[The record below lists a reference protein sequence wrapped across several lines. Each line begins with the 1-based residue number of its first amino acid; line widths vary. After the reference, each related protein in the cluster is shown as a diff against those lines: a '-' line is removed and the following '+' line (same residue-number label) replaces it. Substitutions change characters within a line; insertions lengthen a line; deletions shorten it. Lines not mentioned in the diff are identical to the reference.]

1 MGFGSKL
8 LSEDQRQPEIPQRA
22 GGGAAKLLLHSL
34 ITGNPIAFPHTKDP
48 VLRAGP
54 KRTAQPA
61 ETFLPLPVQ
70 ERLQGRSGDV
80 WGGDRP
86 RYTPRAEC
94 GGAPAL
100 EEQPLLLFPPPPT
113 PRAAAPAA
121 RRAGGGNARP
131 HSASPRGL
139 PSPQTTCE
147 KKRAEGWWWCGLA
160 LPPPPP
166 FLPSRHLRPT
176 SPPSHTRTP
185 LRLSFPRE
193 LLPSSHLIHRPAGQV
208 QHPQE

>member
-100 EEQPLLLFPPPPT
+100 EEQPLLLFPPHP
-113 PRAAAPAA
+113 
-121 RRAGGGNARP
+121 
-131 HSASPRGL
+131 
-139 PSPQTTCE
+139 
-147 KKRAEGWWWCGLA
+147 
-160 LPPPPP
+160 
-166 FLPSRHLRPT
+166 
-176 SPPSHTRTP
+176 
-185 LRLSFPRE
+185 PRE
-193 LLPSSHLIHRPAGQV
+193 LPLQPPAGREGATRGRTALRPGV
-208 QHPQE
+208 CPPHRLHVKRKGRRGGGGVGWRCPPHPPFSPHAISDRPLPPHTHAPRFG

>member
-80 WGGDRP
+80 WGGGP
-86 RYTPRAEC
+86 ASLYTPRRVR
-94 GGAPAL
+94 GG
-100 EEQPLLLFPPPPT
+100 
-113 PRAAAPAA
+113 
-121 RRAGGGNARP
+121 
-131 HSASPRGL
+131 
-139 PSPQTTCE
+139 TC
-147 KKRAEGWWWCGLA
+147 
-160 LPPPPP
+160 P
-166 FLPSRHLRPT
+166 
-176 SPPSHTRTP
+176 
-185 LRLSFPRE
+185 
-193 LLPSSHLIHRPAGQV
+193 
-208 QHPQE
+208 